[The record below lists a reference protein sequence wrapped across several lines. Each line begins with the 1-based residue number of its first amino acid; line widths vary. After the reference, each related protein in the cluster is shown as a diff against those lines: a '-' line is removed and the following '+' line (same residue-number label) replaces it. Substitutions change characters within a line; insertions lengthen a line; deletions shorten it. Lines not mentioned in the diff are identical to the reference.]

1 MPQII
6 YADGVVE
13 KELLADM
20 RTRAGEVG
28 SAINAAVS
36 EILADI
42 AKNGYDAVC
51 KYSEKFD
58 KVLPREITK
67 DELEKAYS
75 ECDTKVR
82 KSLETAAEN
91 IRLYHEKMLAKSW
104 EWDNNGTKL
113 GQRVRGLSRVGI
125 YVPGGTAAYPSSVL
139 MNAIPAKVA
148 GVGEIIMVTPPTKNL
163 NTAVLAAAKIAGID
177 RVFAIGGV
185 QAVGALSYG
194 AGDIPRVD
202 KIVGPGNAYVAA
214 AKRLVYGT
222 VDIDMIAGPS
232 EILIIADETANA
244 EYVAADM
251 LSQAEHDKLASS
263 IVLTTSEKL
272 AEAVKDAVLN
282 QLKDRTRADIIKES
296 LANFGAIIVV
306 ESIAKAAEIANE
318 VAPEHLEI
326 ITKNPRADMEIIENA
341 GAIFLGQYSP
351 EPLGDYMAG
360 PCHVLPTSGTARFFS
375 PLSTDSFLKK
385 SSVIEYTQSA
395 LWELAEKIETLAY
408 AEGLDAHA
416 NSITVRRKK

>member
-6 YADGVVE
+6 YADGSVE
-13 KELLADM
+13 NKVLAEM

-28 SAINAAVS
+28 SAINAAVAD
-36 EILADI
+36 ILADI

-67 DELEKAYS
+67 EELDAAYNNCDE
-75 ECDTKVR
+75 KVR
-82 KSLETAAEN
+82 DALITAAEN
-91 IRLYHEKMLAKSW
+91 IKAYHEKMLVKSW
-104 EWDNNGTKL
+104 EYEENGTRL
-113 GQRVRGLSRVGI
+113 GQKVRGLARVGI

-148 GVGEIIMVTPPTKNL
+148 GVGEIIMVTPPTANL

-177 RVFAIGGV
+177 RVFAIGGA
-185 QAVGALSYG
+185 QAIGALSYG
-194 AGDIPRVD
+194 AGIIPRVD
-202 KIVGPGNAYVAA
+202 KIVGPGNAFVAA

-222 VDIDMIAGPS
+222 VDIDMVAGPS
-232 EILIIADETANA
+232 EILIIADESANA

-263 IVLTTSEKL
+263 IVLTTSADL
-272 AEAVKDAVLN
+272 ADKVKAAVLA
-282 QLKDRTRADIIKES
+282 QLKERTRAEIIKES
-296 LANFGAIIVV
+296 LKNFGAIIVV
-306 ESIAKAAEIANE
+306 DSIEKAAEIAND

-326 ITKNPRADMEIIENA
+326 ITKNPRKDMELIENA
-341 GAIFLGQYSP
+341 GAIFLGRYSP

-385 SSVIEYTQSA
+385 SSVIEYTADA
-395 LWELAEKIETLAY
+395 LMSLADKIENLAL

-416 NSITVRRKK
+416 NSITVRRTK

>member
-6 YADGVVE
+6 YADGALENKV
-13 KELLADM
+13 LSDM
-20 RTRAGEVG
+20 RARAGEVG
-28 SAINAAVS
+28 NAVNAAVS
-36 EILADI
+36 EMLSDI
-42 AKNGYDAVC
+42 AKNGYAAVC

-58 KVLPREITK
+58 KVLPREISK
-67 DELEKAYS
+67 EEIESAYNECDVKVRESLEKAA
-75 ECDTKVR
+75 C
-82 KSLETAAEN
+82 N
-91 IRLYHEKMLAKSW
+91 IRLYHEKMLAKTW
-104 EWDNNGTKL
+104 EWEENGTRL

-139 MNAIPAKVA
+139 MNAVPAKVA
-148 GVGEIIMVTPPTKNL
+148 GVGEIIMVTPPTSNL

-185 QAVGALSYG
+185 QAIGALSYG

-214 AKRLVYGT
+214 AKRHVYGT

-232 EILIIADETANA
+232 EILIIADESANA

-263 IVLTTSEKL
+263 ILLTTSTEL
-272 AEAVKDAVLN
+272 AIAVKNAICE
-282 QLKDRTRADIIKES
+282 QMKERTRCEIIKEA

-306 ESIAKAAEIANE
+306 DSIEKAAEIAND

-326 ITKNPRADMEIIENA
+326 ITKNPRADMELIENA

-385 SSVIEYTQSA
+385 SSVIEYTRDA
-395 LWELAEKIETLAY
+395 LMGLAEKIEILAL

>member
-6 YADGVVE
+6 YADGILENKV
-13 KELLADM
+13 LADM
-20 RTRAGEVG
+20 RARAGEVG
-28 SAINAAVS
+28 SAVNAAVT

-58 KVLPREITK
+58 KVLPREITR
-67 DELEKAYS
+67 DELQTAYDT
-75 ECDTKVR
+75 CDVKVR
-82 KSLETAAEN
+82 ESLEKAAEN
-91 IRLYHEKMLAKSW
+91 IRAYHEKMLAKTW
-104 EWDNNGTKL
+104 EWEEKGTRL
-113 GQRVRGLSRVGI
+113 GQRVRGLTRVGI

-139 MNAIPAKVA
+139 MNAIPARVA
-148 GVGEIIMVTPPTKNL
+148 GVREIIMVTPPTANL

-185 QAVGALSYG
+185 QAIGALSYG
-194 AGDIPRVD
+194 AGEIPRVD
-202 KIVGPGNAYVAA
+202 KIVGPGNAFVAA

-263 IVLTTSEKL
+263 ILLTTSKDL
-272 AEAVKDAVLN
+272 AAKVKAAIDG
-282 QLKDRTRADIIKES
+282 QIKERTRAEIIKDS
-296 LANFGAIIVV
+296 LSNFGAIIVV
-306 ESIAKAAEIANE
+306 DTVERAAEIAND

-326 ITKNPRADMEIIENA
+326 ITKDPRSDMELIENA

-385 SSVIEYTQSA
+385 SSVIEYTRDA
-395 LWELAEKIETLAY
+395 LFELSDKIETLAL

>member
-6 YADGVVE
+6 YADGILENKV
-13 KELLADM
+13 LSDM
-20 RTRAGEVG
+20 RARAGEVG
-28 SAINAAVS
+28 SAVNAAVS
-36 EILADI
+36 EILSDI

-58 KVLPREITK
+58 KVLPREISK
-67 DELEKAYS
+67 DELERAYN
-75 ECDTKVR
+75 ECDEKVR
-82 KSLETAAEN
+82 ASLEKAAEN
-91 IRLYHEKMLAKSW
+91 IRLYHEKMLSKTW
-104 EWDNNGTKL
+104 EWEENGNRL

-139 MNAIPAKVA
+139 MNAVPAKVA
-148 GVGEIIMVTPPTKNL
+148 GVGEIIMVTPPTANL
-163 NTAVLAAAKIAGID
+163 NTAVLAAAYIAGID

-185 QAVGALSYG
+185 QAIGALSYG

-263 IVLTTSEKL
+263 ILLTTSATL
-272 AEAVKDAVLN
+272 ANAVKSAIDE
-282 QLKDRTRADIIKES
+282 QMKDRTRAEIIKEALS
-296 LANFGAIIVV
+296 NFGAIIVV
-306 ESIAKAAEIANE
+306 DSIEKAAEIAND

-326 ITKNPRADMEIIENA
+326 ITKDPRADMELIENA

-385 SSVIEYTQSA
+385 SSVIEYTRES
-395 LWELAEKIETLAY
+395 LLDLAERIENLAL